1 MRNASMTNP
10 INFLRQRLGRRRSSA
25 AQSHLLELTAT
36 LEGGEAAERAGILRN
51 PTFDTRP
58 HHLSEANTAIGKSR
72 RRSLPSHSRPG
83 LAPSSQLNWL
93 HYFLHLFLPVAASPS
108 KPKIPA

>member
-72 RRSLPSHSRPG
+72 RRPLPPT
-83 LAPSSQLNWL
+83 LAP
-93 HYFLHLFLPVAASPS
+93 A
-108 KPKIPA
+108 